1 DGLPARPEVQDSDHR
16 HPGAGDRRGRGA
28 GRLRPQKEIQ
38 VKGRHRRLRRRGPE
52 KAPLP
57 HKGRQGAG
65 LRREL
70 LRGPPGRHAARR
82 RPPGGDALALEEH
95 LRPHERGGKRHR
107 VHPRGEPLGK
117 GPRRAHGGYPV
128 RRRPGRPLLQPGL
141 HRGPAWGARAAR
153 GEAEVRLR
161 EQFPAREA
169 QRPLRSGGGPDARG
183 RHHDGAARTGP
194 RL

>member
-16 HPGAGDRRGRGA
+16 HPGQRDRRRGPD
-28 GRLRPQKEIQ
+28 GRLRAQEKVPAKR
-38 VKGRHRRLRRRGPE
+38 RHRGLRRRGPE
-52 KAPLP
+52 KAPLS

-70 LRGPPGRHAARR
+70 LGGPPGWHAARR
-82 RPPGGDALALEEH
+82 RPAGGDAVALEEH
-95 LRPHERGGKRHR
+95 LRPHERVRRRHR
-107 VHPRGEPLGK
+107 VHPRGEPLGE
-117 GPRRAHGGYPV
+117 GARRPDGGHPL

-141 HRGPAWGARAAR
+141 HRRPARGAGAAR

-161 EQFPAREA
+161 EQLPAREA
-169 QRPLRSGGGPDARG
+169 QRFLRDGGGPDPRG

-194 RL
+194 RV